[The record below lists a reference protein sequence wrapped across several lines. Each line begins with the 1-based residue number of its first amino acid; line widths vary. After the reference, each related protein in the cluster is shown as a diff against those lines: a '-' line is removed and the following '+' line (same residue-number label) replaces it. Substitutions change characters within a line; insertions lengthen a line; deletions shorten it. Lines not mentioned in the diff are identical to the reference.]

1 MPYIEMRINDKVLN
15 NYFFNDFKEI
25 RSPTT
30 IPTPNNYL
38 IKLKRFKRGFILI
51 S

>member
-1 MPYIEMRINDKVLN
+1 MRINDKVLN

-25 RSPTT
+25 RSATT
-30 IPTPNNYL
+30 ILTPNNL